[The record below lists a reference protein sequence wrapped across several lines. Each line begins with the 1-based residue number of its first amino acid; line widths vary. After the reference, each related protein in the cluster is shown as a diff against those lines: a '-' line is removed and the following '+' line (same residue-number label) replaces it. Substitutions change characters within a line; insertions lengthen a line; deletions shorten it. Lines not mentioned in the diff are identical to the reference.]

1 MEENKRSEKNIPE
14 DADVVLSENNSAE
27 SESAAGSVSAKDLLG
42 KLKKNMSG
50 SKKRNK
56 KGVREPSE
64 HEFSESS
71 GKNEEFDIHT
81 VTDGEIEGLFAGK
94 LFDHKSAE
102 ADREVGEEEFLS
114 SETELDDGTSEENNQ
129 PLNETES
136 AEDTINTGSSP
147 VGDATEISDSQA
159 VSDLADGISD
169 DGNFDADTTL
179 ADDSEYI
186 SDADDVGV
194 SQESTAYDDFDSD
207 DGVDDTDVQL
217 MMAFGMEDEL
227 AKTVGFEK
235 AAELSGNADETGKIF
250 IPKRRKHK
258 SAPDSNDHTEFTS
271 PDQIKPIL
279 NGYKFRYRVM
289 LVRMLCCA
297 ILLVLSFLFEN
308 LGAFGAKIPSWM
320 DSSTYPVVYT
330 MLGLQFV
337 VLGGA
342 LVWEKLRDGFSEIVH
357 FSMTANS
364 AMAVM
369 IAFTVVYDLIMCF
382 MHLHSAP
389 LGIRFFG
396 FPVIVMIMAS
406 LIGEYMDLR
415 REIFCFNVVA
425 SKKHKY
431 VIESLSEEQASLEIN
446 AFADFMPA
454 DASIFRIGE
463 TDFVDGFYSRMRT
476 SVSGQRAMNAL
487 VPVTLAAAVIF
498 FVWDLIIG
506 KNADLAFRV
515 AQYTMNMAM
524 PAICMLVFSYPF
536 FKASKMAYRTGS
548 AIIGGKS
555 LEEYSTSSSAI
566 TFEDKDVFPAAG
578 VMVKSI
584 KTYGDSRI
592 DYIIYNVASLFMAV
606 GGPLAEVFESATKEL
621 EHSDDVELTDVVQGG
636 LEAYVS
642 GEHVYCGNADYFTQN
657 GLDVPYDPEDDAL
670 RGEGSVS
677 IMLLA
682 IGGKVVA
689 KLYIQYMLDRDF
701 EITLKQLSKLGI
713 CVGIKT
719 FDPNITDVMLNSKV
733 RLAEYPVKILR
744 CRTAE
749 DVAVSSEHTESGVVS
764 RKSVKSMMYAYSLC
778 EKVLHAMKTGVM
790 LKVLS
795 TAFALVIVA
804 LLLLFGVGE
813 SVYSWQI
820 ALYQLIWVV
829 PTVLITKLY
838 VSKN

>member
-1 MEENKRSEKNIPE
+1 MEENKRSEKNITE

-64 HEFSESS
+64 HESSESS
-71 GKNEEFDIHT
+71 GKNDEFDIHT

-94 LFDHKSAE
+94 LFDHTFAE
-102 ADREVGEEEFLS
+102 ADREMGEEEFLS
-114 SETELDDGTSEENNQ
+114 PETELADGTSEENNQ

-136 AEDTINTGSSP
+136 AEDIINTDSSL
-147 VGDATEISDSQA
+147 VGDATGISDSQA

-169 DGNFDADTTL
+169 DGNFDADTAL
-179 ADDSEYI
+179 ADDDSEYI
-186 SDADDVGV
+186 SDTDDTGV

-235 AAELSGNADETGKIF
+235 AAELSGNADETGRIF
-250 IPKRRKHK
+250 IPKRRKYK

-357 FSMTANS
+357 FRMTANS

-476 SVSGQRAMNAL
+476 YVSGQRAMNA
-487 VPVTLAAAVIF
+487 A
-498 FVWDLIIG
+498 
-506 KNADLAFRV
+506 
-515 AQYTMNMAM
+515 
-524 PAICMLVFSYPF
+524 CS
-536 FKASKMAYRTGS
+536 
-548 AIIGGKS
+548 
-555 LEEYSTSSSAI
+555 
-566 TFEDKDVFPAAG
+566 
-578 VMVKSI
+578 
-584 KTYGDSRI
+584 
-592 DYIIYNVASLFMAV
+592 
-606 GGPLAEVFESATKEL
+606 
-621 EHSDDVELTDVVQGG
+621 
-636 LEAYVS
+636 
-642 GEHVYCGNADYFTQN
+642 GNACSGCNIFCM
-657 GLDVPYDPEDDAL
+657 
-670 RGEGSVS
+670 GS
-677 IMLLA
+677 
-682 IGGKVVA
+682 
-689 KLYIQYMLDRDF
+689 YNR
-701 EITLKQLSKLGI
+701 
-713 CVGIKT
+713 
-719 FDPNITDVMLNSKV
+719 
-733 RLAEYPVKILR
+733 
-744 CRTAE
+744 
-749 DVAVSSEHTESGVVS
+749 
-764 RKSVKSMMYAYSLC
+764 
-778 EKVLHAMKTGVM
+778 
-790 LKVLS
+790 
-795 TAFALVIVA
+795 
-804 LLLLFGVGE
+804 
-813 SVYSWQI
+813 
-820 ALYQLIWVV
+820 
-829 PTVLITKLY
+829 
-838 VSKN
+838 